1 MTGNQKRKRLEE
13 LCRELINA
21 RDKGNM
27 TDFWAAIGKIAGVV
41 KTKTEEELNGNPT
54 PNYV

>member
-13 LCRELINA
+13 LCKEMINA
-21 RDKGNM
+21 RDRGNM

-54 PNYV
+54 PNHV